1 MENAQN
7 NNIVKFEV
15 GKKYYYRFACSYDTV
30 VTVTVIKRTAKTIT
44 IDDDGEKL
52 TRKIYI
58 LDGAEHVAIAH
69 YSMAPTLDATRT
81 QEALEASQKA
91 AEARKAEE
99 ESKEEEERK
108 TARETTAKVVEG
120 AIALYTAMHPLQEG
134 ATTYAVIGSSE
145 MLGLPG
151 CSGDSLKVSIKAA
164 DKILG
169 TLDIWQHAIRATS
182 EYYGWYKKTDF
193 AIHYIDE
200 NGEDSVYSGRYDIGD
215 GEGGLLNHIRN
226 FGEWH
231 RTHEEFGKEKAIP
244 DETNEILEFVKML
257 EKAA

>member
-30 VTVTVIKRTAKTIT
+30 VTVTVINRTEKTIT

-52 TRKIYI
+52 TRKVYI
-58 LDGAEHVAIAH
+58 LDGAEHAAIAH

-99 ESKEEEERK
+99 ERKEEEERK

-120 AIALYTAMHPLQEG
+120 AIALYTAMHLG
-134 ATTYAVIGSSE
+134 VATQRHIMSI
-145 MLGLPG
+145 PG
-151 CSGDSLKVSIKAA
+151 
-164 DKILG
+164 
-169 TLDIWQHAIRATS
+169 
-182 EYYGWYKKTDF
+182 
-193 AIHYIDE
+193 
-200 NGEDSVYSGRYDIGD
+200 
-215 GEGGLLNHIRN
+215 
-226 FGEWH
+226 
-231 RTHEEFGKEKAIP
+231 
-244 DETNEILEFVKML
+244 
-257 EKAA
+257 

>member
-15 GKKYYYRFACSYDTV
+15 GKSYYYRFACSYDTV

-58 LDGAEHVAIAH
+58 LDGAEHAAIAH
-69 YSMAPTLDATRT
+69 YSMAPTLD
-81 QEALEASQKA
+81 ASQKA

-99 ESKEEEERK
+99 ERKEEEERK
-108 TARETTAKVVEG
+108 IARETTAKVVEG

-169 TLDIWQHAIRATS
+169 TLDIWQHSIRETS
-182 EYYGWYKKTDF
+182 EYYGWYHKTNF

-215 GEGGLLNHIRN
+215 GEGGI
-226 FGEWH
+226 
-231 RTHEEFGKEKAIP
+231 EKGGPRPVFFAYG
-244 DETNEILEFVKML
+244 
-257 EKAA
+257 